1 VSGYENIDFAE
12 ARPGVWLLAIRRPEV
27 LNAIDDP
34 TVLEVIDATAR
45 LRENEDAKALV
56 WGSGER
62 GFCAGSD
69 LDEVTEVG
77 LDADLHLRH
86 WRLGHRMLN
95 GIEDLPMPVIAAV
108 SGYAMGGG
116 TEIALACDLRIAA
129 ESARFGLPEITLGA
143 IPSWGGS
150 QRLPKVV
157 GRGNALELLMT
168 GVPIDAE
175 HALRIGLAN
184 RVVADD
190 AVTDA
195 ALDLAELIAERPRG
209 ALGSAKMLVRRG
221 YEVDRPG
228 GEEMEL
234 LANLDNVRQP
244 EFAERVAKF
253 IARRGKKR

>member
-1 VSGYENIDFAE
+1 MSAYENIDLTE
-12 ARPGVWLLAIRRPEV
+12 ARPGVWLLAIRRPQV

-34 TVLEVIDATAR
+34 TVLEVIEATRA
-45 LRENEDAKALV
+45 LRERADAKALV

-95 GIEDLPMPVIAAV
+95 GIEDLPLPVIAAV

-116 TEIALACDLRIAA
+116 TEIALACDMRVAG

-143 IPSWGGS
+143 IPSWGGT

-157 GRGNALELLMT
+157 GRGNALELLLT
-168 GVPIDAE
+168 GVPIDAA

-190 AVTDA
+190 AVTES

-209 ALGSAKMLVRRG
+209 ALGSAKTLVRRG
-221 YEVDRPG
+221 YEVDRGG

-234 LANLDNVRQP
+234 LANLDNVRDP
-244 EFAERVAKF
+244 EFAARVAKF
-253 IARRGKKR
+253 IARRERRG